1 MVNFAPKRN
10 ATYMSGTHFP
20 TLLGFLPLLSESV
33 QTVVLAYAD
42 VITKFSG
49 IDRFPFSIPS
59 HDTYGAALRAARA
72 DAPLS
77 SFSKLLHDAVKLTL
91 WKELRN
97 RATITM
103 TSQVNIVVELNALE
117 LVSSCPSLRICLDV
131 LTVTW
136 LLVLRAHV
144 PLAPQLPESVS
155 ILINILF
162 YLLVIQAQSWLIISS
177 LLSSRGIQVDVQPES
192 VAINFYFD
200 SGRKQHLNE

>member
-20 TLLGFLPLLSESV
+20 TLLSFLPLLPESV
-33 QTVVLAYAD
+33 RTVVRAYAD

-59 HDTYGAALRAARA
+59 HDTYGAARA

-77 SFSKLLHDAVKLTL
+77 SFSELLHDAVKLTL

-97 RATITM
+97 RATIKM

-117 LVSSCPSLRICLDV
+117 LVSCCPSLRICLDV

-136 LLVLRAHV
+136 LLVLCAHV
-144 PLAPQLPESVS
+144 PLAPQLPECVP
-155 ILINILF
+155 ILINIWF
-162 YLLVIQAQSWLIISS
+162 YLLVIQAQSWFISS

-200 SGRKQHLNE
+200 AGRKQHLNE